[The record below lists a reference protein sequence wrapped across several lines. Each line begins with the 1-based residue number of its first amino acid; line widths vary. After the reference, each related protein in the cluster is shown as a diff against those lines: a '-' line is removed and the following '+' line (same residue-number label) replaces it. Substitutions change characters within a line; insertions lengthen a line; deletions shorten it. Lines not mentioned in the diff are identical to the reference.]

1 MSRLAVWVARCKIS
15 TEARGCHGAA
25 ACFVPGMGPGR
36 GQESSRGACG
46 CSGTFISAPRTGTLA
61 SSQS

>member
-1 MSRLAVWVARCKIS
+1 MWGDAPLL
-15 TEARGCHGAA
+15 EAMGCHGAA
-25 ACFVPGMGPGR
+25 ACFVPGMGLGR
-36 GQESSRGACG
+36 GQESSRGADS